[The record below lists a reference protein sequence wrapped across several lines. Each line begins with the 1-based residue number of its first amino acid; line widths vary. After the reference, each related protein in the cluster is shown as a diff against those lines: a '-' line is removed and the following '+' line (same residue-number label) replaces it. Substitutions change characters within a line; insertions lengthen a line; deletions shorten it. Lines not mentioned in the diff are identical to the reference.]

1 MTSEINV
8 LKLDYFLVV
17 SKHPNFY
24 ERALLE
30 AFVCNCLRLYKV
42 SLALGSQLP
51 LSERRPGDDAAILAV
66 MAMFHMLKLG
76 EHNAVLR
83 SVAVLEMVLAH
94 SRHNYDALLL
104 QIRLAL
110 VLGTASIA
118 MGRYS
123 QLCVK
128 NMQHATLSWILF
140 TRISTLH
147 PYPLSGSSQGNG
159 PFTIRDPFATLTHA
173 LEWHRSAQEVN
184 DESVSRMLS
193 DGQNNMLF
201 DALDLGHTIENGF
214 SKFVAFVESS
224 RIQRLGGAS
233 REIDYGDLMSKWT
246 CAPRDLYTND
256 N

>member
-1 MTSEINV
+1 MV
-8 LKLDYFLVV
+8 
-17 SKHPNFY
+17 
-24 ERALLE
+24 
-30 AFVCNCLRLYKV
+30 
-42 SLALGSQLP
+42 
-51 LSERRPGDDAAILAV
+51 
-66 MAMFHMLKLG
+66 KLG

-83 SVAVLEMVLAH
+83 SVAVLEMVLAN

-104 QIRLAL
+104 QTRLAL

-128 NMQHATLSWILF
+128 NMQHATLSWIFF

-147 PYPLSGSSQGNG
+147 PYPLDGSSKGKG
-159 PFTIRDPFATLTHA
+159 LFTIRDPFASLTNA

-184 DESVSRMLS
+184 DESIRRMLS

-214 SKFVAFVESS
+214 SKLVAFVESS

-233 REIDYGDLMSKWT
+233 DLIDYDDFMGEWT
-246 CAPRDLYTND
+246 CALND
-256 N
+256 VY